1 MMTHSDETPATVAA
15 SACPVCGARAEA
27 GSLFCAA
34 CGAFLTTEDGRRTKK
49 RETRTA
55 LANGHSGDVPGD
67 YSLVQLLGE
76 VAHLQRDLLKQF
88 RQGQA
93 VQARQFSRALEAQA
107 LQLDKALAH
116 AAGQVEAS
124 EQRLLLWQRWA
135 AGIAAGCVF
144 VIVLATQLV

>member
-1 MMTHSDETPATVAA
+1 VSYSDETPPTTTG
-15 SACPVCGARAEA
+15 SGCPVCGSRVET

-34 CGAFLTTEDGRRTKK
+34 CGAFLKTEDGRRTKK
-49 RETRTA
+49 TRTA
-55 LANGHSGDVPGD
+55 VANGHAAEALGD

-93 VQARQFSRALEAQA
+93 VQARQFARALEAQA
-107 LQLDKALAH
+107 LHLDKALSH
-116 AAGQVEAS
+116 AAAQVEAS

>member
-1 MMTHSDETPATVAA
+1 MTYSDEPPTTVAGA
-15 SACPVCGARAEA
+15 ACPVCGSRGEA
-27 GSLFCAA
+27 GALFCAA
-34 CGAFLTTEDGRRTKK
+34 CGAFLKTEDGRRNKK

-55 LANGHSGDVPGD
+55 VANGHSGDVPGD

>member
-1 MMTHSDETPATVAA
+1 MSYSDETPVTATGA
-15 SACPVCGARAEA
+15 ACPVCGSRAEA

-34 CGAFLTTEDGRRTKK
+34 CGAFLKTEDGRTTKK
-49 RETRTA
+49 RQTRLA
-55 LANGHSGDVPGD
+55 VANGHTGETPGD

-107 LQLDKALAH
+107 LHLDKALAH
-116 AAGQVEAS
+116 AASQV
-124 EQRLLLWQRWA
+124 
-135 AGIAAGCVF
+135 
-144 VIVLATQLV
+144 

>member
-1 MMTHSDETPATVAA
+1 MSYSDETPTTVAG
-15 SACPVCGARAEA
+15 SGCPVCGSRAQA

-34 CGAFLTTEDGRRTKK
+34 CGAFLKTEDGRRTKK

-55 LANGHSGDVPGD
+55 VANGHSADVPGD

-135 AGIAAGCVF
+135 AGLAAAVVF
-144 VIVLATQLV
+144 VLVVSTQLL

>member
-1 MMTHSDETPATVAA
+1 MAYSDQTPATATGA
-15 SACPVCGARAEA
+15 ACPVCGARAEA

-34 CGAFLTTEDGRRTKK
+34 CGAYLKTDDGRRTKK

-55 LANGHSGDVPGD
+55 LANGHSGDVPEQ

-144 VIVLATQLV
+144 ILVVATQLV

>member
-1 MMTHSDETPATVAA
+1 MTYSDETSVTSAG
-15 SACPVCGARAEA
+15 SACPVCGSRAET

-34 CGAFLTTEDGRRTKK
+34 CGAFLKTDDGRRSKK
-49 RETRTA
+49 TRTA
-55 LANGHSGDVPGD
+55 VANGHAAEAPGD

-93 VQARQFSRALEAQA
+93 VQARQFARALEAQA
-107 LQLDKALAH
+107 LHLDKALSH
-116 AAGQVEAS
+116 AAAQVEAS

>member
-1 MMTHSDETPATVAA
+1 MNYSDQSPVTTTGV
-15 SACPVCGARAEA
+15 ACPVCGSRAETGA
-27 GSLFCAA
+27 LFCAA
-34 CGAFLTTEDGRRTKK
+34 CGAFLKNEDSRRTKK
-49 RETRTA
+49 TRTA
-55 LANGHSGDVPGD
+55 VANGHSGEAPGE
-67 YSLVQLLGE
+67 YSLVSLLGE

-93 VQARQFSRALEAQA
+93 VQARQFARALEAQA
-107 LQLDKALAH
+107 VHLDKALAH
-116 AAGQVEAS
+116 AAVQIEAS

>member
-1 MMTHSDETPATVAA
+1 MSYSDETRAAVAG
-15 SACPVCGARAEA
+15 SACPVCGSRTEA

-34 CGAFLTTEDGRRTKK
+34 CGAYLKTDDGRRTKK

-55 LANGHSGDVPGD
+55 LANGHSGDVPGE

-144 VIVLATQLV
+144 LLVVATQLV

>member
-1 MMTHSDETPATVAA
+1 MSYSDEIPAAVAA
-15 SACPVCGARAEA
+15 SACPVCGSRSAE

-34 CGAFLTTEDGRRTKK
+34 CGALLKTEEGRRTKR

-55 LANGHSGDVPGD
+55 LANGHSGDVPGQ

-93 VQARQFSRALEAQA
+93 VQARQFARALEAQA

-116 AAGQVEAS
+116 AAAQVEAS

-144 VIVLATQLV
+144 LLVVATQLV

>member
-1 MMTHSDETPATVAA
+1 MSYSDETPATSA
-15 SACPVCGARAEA
+15 SAACPVCGSRAEA
-27 GSLFCAA
+27 GSLFCGA
-34 CGAFLTTEDGRRTKK
+34 CGAFLKTEDSRRTKK
-49 RETRTA
+49 TRTA
-55 LANGHSGDVPGD
+55 VANGHSGEAPGD

-107 LQLDKALAH
+107 LHLDKALSH
-116 AAGQVEAS
+116 AAAQVEAS